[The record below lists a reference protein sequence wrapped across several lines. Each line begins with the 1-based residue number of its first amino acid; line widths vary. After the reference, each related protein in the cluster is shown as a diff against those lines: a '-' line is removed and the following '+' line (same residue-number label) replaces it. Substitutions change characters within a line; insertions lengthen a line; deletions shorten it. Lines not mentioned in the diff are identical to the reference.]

1 MTEASSRPGRAE
13 ITQMLA
19 QARPGDAAL
28 FEQLLPAVYDELRAM
43 AAGKL
48 RYERDGHTLNAT
60 ALVHEAYL
68 KLVDHDRVEWQ
79 SRGHFFAVA
88 SEAMRRVLVNYA
100 RARNAQKRGGKADHL
115 KLDDVQVFEKAED
128 ADRIEAL
135 DDALRR
141 LEGFDP
147 RGAKVVT
154 YRYFGGLMNQE
165 IADVLGVSE
174 VTVRRSW
181 VAAKAWLRAE
191 IADDLFPAEST

>member
-1 MTEASSRPGRAE
+1 
-13 ITQMLA
+13 MLS

-28 FEQLLPAVYDELRAM
+28 FEQLLPAVYDELRAI

-100 RARNAQKRGGKADHL
+100 RARNAQKRGGKYDHL
-115 KLDDVQVFEKAED
+115 KLDDVQVFENSED

-135 DDALRR
+135 DEALRR
-141 LEGFDP
+141 LEEFDP

-154 YRYFGGLMNQE
+154 YRYFGGLTNQE

-174 VTVRRSW
+174 VTVRRAW
-181 VAAKAWLRAE
+181 VASKAWLRAE
-191 IADDLFPAEST
+191 IADDLFPAGSA